1 MTDPSILHETDDWL
15 VVDKPAG
22 LHTTGEERSVEAW
35 LRTHRPELC
44 EIDEAG
50 LVHRLDNGTTGC
62 VLVARSSESAIRL
75 RDEMKNGGIRKIYQA
90 LAGGTV
96 PWGGRFV
103 LHFTSRYKRS
113 KKVSVTKNGDAR
125 HRGTCTWAIRERGH
139 RVTLVEVELVGPGR
153 RHQIR
158 AGFAHVGAPLLGD
171 ELYGGALWAEERPA
185 LHAWRLEIDGVEVE
199 SPSPF
204 TMALE
209 SEA

>member
-1 MTDPSILHETDDWL
+1 MNEPSILHEASDWL

-22 LHTTGEERSVEAW
+22 WHSTGEDGSIEGW
-35 LRTHRPELC
+35 LRTSRPELN
-44 EIDEAG
+44 ELEESG
-50 LVHRLDNGTTGC
+50 LVHRLDRGTTGC
-62 VLVARSSESAIRL
+62 LLVARSSAAATTLRDDMKSGAIR
-75 RDEMKNGGIRKIYQA
+75 KTYQA

-185 LHAWRLEIDGVEVE
+185 LHAWRLEIDGVQVE

-204 TMALE
+204 TLALD

>member
-1 MTDPSILHETDDWL
+1 MNEPRILHEADDWL
-15 VVDKPAG
+15 VVDKPDG
-22 LHTTGEERSVEAW
+22 WHSTGDAPSLEAW
-35 LRTHRPELC
+35 LRTQRPELC
-44 EIDEAG
+44 ALDEAG

-62 VLVARSSESAIRL
+62 VLVAKDAGSAARL
-75 RDEMKNGGIRKIYQA
+75 REAMKNGGGRKIYQA
-90 LAGGTV
+90 LAGGEV
-96 PWGGRFV
+96 PWGGQFV

-113 KKVSVTKNGDAR
+113 KKVSVAKNGDAR
-125 HRGTCTWAIRERGH
+125 HRGTCTWAIRERGN

-171 ELYGGALWAEERPA
+171 ELYGGPLWAQERPA
-185 LHAWRLEIDGVEVE
+185 LHAWRLEVDGIQVE

-209 SEA
+209 AEA